1 MTEFN
6 IIPVFIAVVE
16 SGGFSPAARKL
27 GISKSAVSKRITQ
40 LESRLGVR
48 LLYRTTRRLSL
59 TEAGERYYEHAVK
72 AMAHAYEA
80 EDAVTQLQ
88 STPQGRL
95 RINVPMSFGR
105 MHIAPLIPRFL
116 AQYPQIQIDMTMED
130 RIVNLVDE
138 GYDLA
143 IRAGELPDSSLVA
156 RELAPLRSVLCASP
170 AYLEKH
176 PRPTQPSDLLQH
188 NCVIF
193 SHGPSEWLFER
204 NGATEAVV
212 VSGNLRVSNGEVVRE
227 ALLQGLGIGRV
238 ATFMV
243 GQELA
248 NKQLVQLLDDYQM
261 PTAHF
266 NIIYPQRRHLPSKVR
281 VFIDFLTNAID
292 HDAPY
297 WENWRTA

>member
-1 MTEFN
+1 MSEFS
-6 IIPVFIAVVE
+6 IIPIFIAVVE
-16 SGGFSPAARKL
+16 CGGFSPAAHKL

-59 TEAGERYYEHAVK
+59 TEAGERYFEHAVK
-72 AMAHAYEA
+72 ALAHACEA

-105 MHIAPLIPRFL
+105 MHLAPLIPRFL
-116 AQYPQIQIDMTMED
+116 VQYPKIQIDMTMED
-130 RIVNLVDE
+130 GIVNLVDE

-156 RELAPLRSVLCASP
+156 RELVPLRTVLCASP
-170 AYLEKH
+170 SYLERY
-176 PRPTQPSDLLQH
+176 PQPAKPGDLHQH

-204 NGATEAVV
+204 NGITETVA

-227 ALLQGLGIGRV
+227 GILQGLGIGRV
-238 ATFMV
+238 ASFLV
-243 GQELA
+243 GADLA
-248 NKQLVQLLDDYQM
+248 SGRLRPVLAEYHM
-261 PTAHF
+261 PTTAF
-266 NIIYPQRRHLPSKVR
+266 NIVYPQRRHLPSKVR
-281 VFIDFLTNAID
+281 VFIDFMTRAID
-292 HDAPY
+292 HDEPY
-297 WENWRTA
+297 WDNW